1 MAGTGLRTPID
12 APIHATPEELEAI
25 RAELRT
31 IEQALSALF
40 GADYR
45 RPDSQRSRR
54 AAADII
60 ERHFEP
66 IVEEWV
72 GAIRGMFDEGSV
84 PHNKKVQQNCANAL
98 IRFIANLRDRD
109 NLDTYVYLRRHCQ
122 EGMLSRVRPSEFNV
136 LHIAL
141 KQIIIKRVRAV
152 VKSPRME
159 RVREAVV
166 AAIDERRLMVSQF
179 YIESREHAL
188 RVSEEKY
195 RTTIDHAPDPMYEIE
210 PYTWIVQGANAAA
223 EAMYRIVKDHEDK
236 PLVGR
241 RLTELGPPED
251 IPHILSH
258 VEKVVRDGS
267 DQIRDWP
274 EGGRY
279 FDVNSALIS
288 FGKVQFVHMILH
300 DVTQRR
306 EMLDELL
313 RTERLAAAGTFA
325 AGVAHEVNNPL
336 GSISSLVQSLLP
348 EETDIARRTSLHT
361 ILAQITR
368 ISTTLKDLVN
378 FARPSPSQRIRF
390 DLNDQVRETLRL
402 VAYNSR
408 FQGIT
413 FEPQLAG
420 DLKLAF
426 ADSNEIQQVLINL
439 IFNAADA
446 SQHRGGIIRIVT
458 ENIAKRDNGGL
469 VSKVLMR
476 VVDNGIGIP
485 PEHLSRV
492 FDPFFTTKPAG
503 AGVGLG
509 LSLCQRIILANVG
522 TIRIDSEIG
531 KGTAVT
537 ICLPTYEWR
546 RPRPARRRHERNRT
560 ADTRGPGRPR
570 AQGARAAAR
579 SVSRAGGRG
588 RGPDALD
595 NRAAP
600 AQRGLH
606 GLRGER
612 GRGRAGNFR
621 ARKNR
626 PCDNRRQ
633 PGRRRQRP

>member
-1 MAGTGLRTPID
+1 MIQ
-12 APIHATPEELEAI
+12 ATPEELAAV
-25 RAELRT
+25 RAQLRT
-31 IEQALSALF
+31 IEKALSALF
-40 GADYR
+40 GSDYR
-45 RPDSQRSRR
+45 RGSESQRSRR
-54 AAADII
+54 IAADII
-60 ERHFEP
+60 DRDFEP
-66 IVEEWV
+66 IVHEWTA
-72 GAIRGMFDEGSV
+72 AIRGMFDESYV
-84 PHNKKVQQNCANAL
+84 PHNKDIPRNCANAL
-98 IRFIANLRDRD
+98 IRFIQNLRDRD
-109 NLDTYVYLRRHCQ
+109 DLATYVHLRRHCQ

-141 KQIIIKRVRAV
+141 KQIILKRVRTAL
-152 VKSPRME
+152 KGPQME
-159 RVREAVV
+159 RVRDCVV
-166 AAIDERRLMVSQF
+166 AALDERRLMVSQF
-179 YIESREHAL
+179 YIESREHEL
-188 RVSEEKY
+188 RASEEKY

-210 PYTWIVQGANAAA
+210 PYTWIVRGANAAA
-223 EAMYRIVKDHEDK
+223 DAMYRIVKDHDDK

-241 RLTELGPPED
+241 KLTELGPPED

-274 EGGRY
+274 EAGRY

-288 FGKVQFVHMILH
+288 FGKVRFVHMILH

-390 DLNDQVRETLRL
+390 DLNDQVRETVRL

-446 SQHRGGIIRIVT
+446 SQHRGGIIRVVT
-458 ENIAKRDNGGL
+458 ENIAKRDNSGQ
-469 VSKVLMR
+469 VKKVLMR
-476 VVDNGIGIP
+476 VIDNGIGIP

-509 LSLCQRIILANVG
+509 LSLCQRIILANFG
-522 TIRIDSEIG
+522 TIRIDSEVG

-537 ICLPTYEWR
+537 ICLPTYEV
-546 RPRPARRRHERNRT
+546 E
-560 ADTRGPGRPR
+560 
-570 AQGARAAAR
+570 AAA
-579 SVSRAGGRG
+579 A
-588 RGPDALD
+588 D
-595 NRAAP
+595 AP
-600 AQRGLH
+600 AS
-606 GLRGER
+606 
-612 GRGRAGNFR
+612 
-621 ARKNR
+621 
-626 PCDNRRQ
+626 
-633 PGRRRQRP
+633 

>member
-1 MAGTGLRTPID
+1 MEQPSNGGRAPRSTAPRKRRPIAEEKRNASHKGKAALDKGKAAAPHKKTASHRAPLD
-12 APIHATPEELEAI
+12 ARLQATPEELESI
-25 RAELRT
+25 RAQLDS

-45 RPDSQRSRR
+45 RGPESRRSRR
-54 AAADII
+54 TAADII
-60 ERHFEP
+60 DRHFDQ
-66 IVEEWV
+66 IVADWT
-72 GAIRGMFDEGSV
+72 ATLRGMLDERSLRKY
-84 PHNKKVQQNCANAL
+84 PHIPQDGANAL
-98 IRFIANLRDRD
+98 IRFNENLRDRD
-109 NLDTYVYLRRHCQ
+109 NLGTYVYLRRHCQ

-141 KQIIIKRVRAV
+141 KQLILKRVRAG
-152 VKSPRME
+152 VKGPRME

-188 RVSEEKY
+188 RASEEKY
-195 RTTIDHAPDPMYEIE
+195 RTTINHASDPMYEIE
-210 PYTWIVQGANAAA
+210 PRTWIVQGANDAA
-223 EAMYRIVKDHEDK
+223 EAMYQLVPDHEDK

-258 VEKVVRDGS
+258 VEKVVREGS

-274 EGGRY
+274 EAGRY

-348 EETDIARRTSLHT
+348 EETDLARRTSLHT

-378 FARPSPSQRIRF
+378 FARPSASQRSRF
-390 DLNDQVRETLRL
+390 DLNHQVRETLRL

-413 FEPQLAG
+413 FDPQLAT

-446 SQHRGGIIRIVT
+446 SQHRGGTIRIVT
-458 ENIAKRDNGGL
+458 ENQAGRDSAGR
-469 VSKVLMR
+469 VKKVLMR
-476 VVDNGIGIP
+476 VADNGVGIP

-509 LSLCQRIILANVG
+509 LVA
-522 TIRIDSEIG
+522 
-531 KGTAVT
+531 
-537 ICLPTYEWR
+537 LPAHHLGQ
-546 RPRPARRRHERNRT
+546 PRHHPH
-560 ADTRGPGRPR
+560 
-570 AQGARAAAR
+570 
-579 SVSRAGGRG
+579 
-588 RGPDALD
+588 
-595 NRAAP
+595 
-600 AQRGLH
+600 
-606 GLRGER
+606 
-612 GRGRAGNFR
+612 
-621 ARKNR
+621 
-626 PCDNRRQ
+626 
-633 PGRRRQRP
+633 RQRDRQGHRGDYLSSHL

>member
-1 MAGTGLRTPID
+1 MRSDKRGTTADKGGTAANKSSLAFQKSKTASRKSKSAFQKSGSGTPHTKPTSRQAEATAAATAGTGLRAPLD
-12 APIHATPEELEAI
+12 APIQATPEELESI
-25 RAELRT
+25 RAQLHSIEL
-31 IEQALSALF
+31 ALSALF

-45 RPDSQRSRR
+45 RGPESQRSRR
-54 AAADII
+54 AAANII
-60 ERHFEP
+60 DHHFDQ
-66 IVEEWV
+66 IVAEWT
-72 GAIRGMFDEGSV
+72 ATIRGMFDERALLKY
-84 PHNKKVQQNCANAL
+84 PHIPQDCANAL
-98 IRFIANLRDRD
+98 IRFVENLRDRD

-141 KQIIIKRVRAV
+141 KQLILKRVRAV
-152 VKSPRME
+152 IKGPRME

-166 AAIDERRLMVSQF
+166 AAVDERRLMVSQF

-223 EAMYRIVKDHEDK
+223 EAMYRIVKDHEDQ

-274 EGGRY
+274 EAGRY

-288 FGKVQFVHMILH
+288 FGEVQFVHMILH

-348 EETDIARRTSLHT
+348 DETDLARRTSLHT

-458 ENIAKRDNGGL
+458 ENITKRDNLGP
-469 VSKVLMR
+469 VKKVLMR
-476 VVDNGIGIP
+476 VIDNGIGIP
-485 PEHLSRV
+485 PEHLGRV

-509 LSLCQRIILANVG
+509 LSLCQRIILANFG

-537 ICLPTYEWR
+537 ICLPTYEC
-546 RPRPARRRHERNRT
+546 E
-560 ADTRGPGRPR
+560 
-570 AQGARAAAR
+570 AAA
-579 SVSRAGGRG
+579 A
-588 RGPDALD
+588 D
-595 NRAAP
+595 AP
-600 AQRGLH
+600 AS
-606 GLRGER
+606 
-612 GRGRAGNFR
+612 
-621 ARKNR
+621 
-626 PCDNRRQ
+626 
-633 PGRRRQRP
+633 

>member
-1 MAGTGLRTPID
+1 MAEAGWRSASD
-12 APIHATPEELEAI
+12 APIQAAPEELAAI
-25 RAELRT
+25 RAQLGT

-40 GADYR
+40 GAVYR
-45 RPDSQRSRR
+45 RGPESERSRH

-60 ERHFEP
+60 DRHFEP
-66 IVEEWV
+66 ILQEWV
-72 GAIRGMFDEGSV
+72 AAIRGMFDEGSL
-84 PHNKKVQQNCANAL
+84 PHNRQVPRNCANAL
-98 IRFIANLRDRD
+98 IRFIENLRDRD

-122 EGMLSRVRPSEFNV
+122 EGMLSRVKPSEFNV

-141 KQIIIKRVRAV
+141 KQIIIRRVRAAF
-152 VKSPRME
+152 KGLRME

-166 AAIDERRLMVSQF
+166 AAVDERRLMVSQF

-188 RVSEEKY
+188 RASEEKY
-195 RTTIDHAPDPMYEIE
+195 RNSIDHAPDPMYEIE
-210 PYTWIVQGANAAA
+210 PHTLIVQGANAAA
-223 EAMYRIVKDHEDK
+223 EAMYRIVPDHEER

-251 IPHILSH
+251 IPHILKH

-274 EGGRY
+274 EAGRY

-288 FGKVQFVHMILH
+288 FGKVRFVHMILH

-348 EETDIARRTSLHT
+348 DETDLARRTTLHT
-361 ILAQITR
+361 MLAQITR

-378 FARPSPSQRIRF
+378 FARPSPSQRNRF
-390 DLNDQVRETLRL
+390 DLNELVRETLRL

-408 FQGIT
+408 FQGIG
-413 FEPQLAG
+413 FEPQLAA
-420 DLKLAF
+420 DLRFAF
-426 ADSNEIQQVLINL
+426 ADVNEIQQVLINL

-446 SQHRGGIIRIVT
+446 SQHRGGTIRIVT
-458 ENIAKRDNGGL
+458 ENHAGRDSGGQIK
-469 VSKVLMR
+469 KVLMR
-476 VVDNGIGIP
+476 VADNGIGIP

-509 LSLCQRIILANVG
+509 LSLCQRIILANLG

-531 KGTAVT
+531 KGTSVT
-537 ICLPTYEWR
+537 ICLPIFES
-546 RPRPARRRHERNRT
+546 E
-560 ADTRGPGRPR
+560 
-570 AQGARAAAR
+570 AAA
-579 SVSRAGGRG
+579 A
-588 RGPDALD
+588 DAS
-595 NRAAP
+595 AS
-600 AQRGLH
+600 
-606 GLRGER
+606 
-612 GRGRAGNFR
+612 
-621 ARKNR
+621 
-626 PCDNRRQ
+626 
-633 PGRRRQRP
+633 

>member
-1 MAGTGLRTPID
+1 MIQ
-12 APIHATPEELEAI
+12 ATPEELAAV
-25 RAELRT
+25 RAQLRT
-31 IEQALSALF
+31 IEKALSALF
-40 GADYR
+40 GSDYR
-45 RPDSQRSRR
+45 RGSESQRSRR
-54 AAADII
+54 IAADII
-60 ERHFEP
+60 DRDFEP
-66 IVEEWV
+66 IVQEWTA
-72 GAIRGMFDEGSV
+72 AIRGMFDESYV
-84 PHNKKVQQNCANAL
+84 PHNKDIPRNCANAL
-98 IRFIANLRDRD
+98 IRFIQNLRDRD
-109 NLDTYVYLRRHCQ
+109 DLATYVHLRRHCQ

-141 KQIIIKRVRAV
+141 KQIILIRVRTAL
-152 VKSPRME
+152 KGPQME
-159 RVREAVV
+159 RVRDCVV
-166 AAIDERRLMVSQF
+166 AALDERRLMVSQF
-179 YIESREHAL
+179 YIESREHEL
-188 RVSEEKY
+188 RASEEKY

-210 PYTWIVQGANAAA
+210 PYTWIVRGANAAA
-223 EAMYRIVKDHEDK
+223 DAMYRIVKDHDDK

-241 RLTELGPPED
+241 KLTELGPPED

-274 EGGRY
+274 EAGRY

-288 FGKVQFVHMILH
+288 FGKVRFVHMILH

-390 DLNDQVRETLRL
+390 DLNDQVRETVRL

-446 SQHRGGIIRIVT
+446 SQHRGGIIRVVT
-458 ENIAKRDNGGL
+458 ENIAKRDNSGQ
-469 VSKVLMR
+469 VKKVLMR
-476 VVDNGIGIP
+476 VIDNGIGIP

-509 LSLCQRIILANVG
+509 LSLCQRIILANFG
-522 TIRIDSEIG
+522 TIRIDSEVG

-537 ICLPTYEWR
+537 ICLPTYEVE
-546 RPRPARRRHERNRT
+546 AAT
-560 ADTRGPGRPR
+560 AD
-570 AQGARAAAR
+570 
-579 SVSRAGGRG
+579 
-588 RGPDALD
+588 
-595 NRAAP
+595 AP
-600 AQRGLH
+600 AS
-606 GLRGER
+606 
-612 GRGRAGNFR
+612 
-621 ARKNR
+621 
-626 PCDNRRQ
+626 
-633 PGRRRQRP
+633 

>member
-1 MAGTGLRTPID
+1 VEQHSNSGRTPRSTAPRKRRPIAEEKRNASHEGKAALDKGKAAAPHKKTASHRAPLD
-12 APIHATPEELEAI
+12 ARLQATPEELESI
-25 RAELRT
+25 RVQLDS

-45 RPDSQRSRR
+45 RGPESRRSRR
-54 AAADII
+54 TAADII
-60 ERHFEP
+60 DRHFDQ
-66 IVEEWV
+66 IVADWT
-72 GAIRGMFDEGSV
+72 ATIRGMLDERSLRKY
-84 PHNKKVQQNCANAL
+84 PHIPQDCANAL
-98 IRFIANLRDRD
+98 IRFNENLRDRD
-109 NLDTYVYLRRHCQ
+109 NLGTYVYLRRHCQ

-141 KQIIIKRVRAV
+141 KQLILKRVRAG
-152 VKSPRME
+152 VKGPRME

-188 RVSEEKY
+188 RASEEKY
-195 RTTIDHAPDPMYEIE
+195 RTTINHASDPMYEIE
-210 PYTWIVQGANAAA
+210 PRTWIVQGANDAA
-223 EAMYRIVKDHEDK
+223 EAMYQLVPDHQDK

-258 VEKVVRDGS
+258 VEKVVREGS

-274 EGGRY
+274 EAGRY

-348 EETDIARRTSLHT
+348 EETDLARRTSLHT

-378 FARPSPSQRIRF
+378 FARPSASQRSRF

-413 FEPQLAG
+413 FDPQLAT

-446 SQHRGGIIRIVT
+446 SQHRGGTIRIVT
-458 ENIAKRDNGGL
+458 ENQVGRDSAGH
-469 VSKVLMR
+469 VKKVLMR
-476 VVDNGIGIP
+476 VADSGVGIP
-485 PEHLSRV
+485 PEYLSRV

-509 LSLCQRIILANVG
+509 LSLCQRIILANFG
-522 TIRIDSEIG
+522 TIRIDSEVG
-531 KGTAVT
+531 KGTTVT
-537 ICLPTYEWR
+537 ICLPTYEC
-546 RPRPARRRHERNRT
+546 E
-560 ADTRGPGRPR
+560 
-570 AQGARAAAR
+570 AAA
-579 SVSRAGGRG
+579 AG
-588 RGPDALD
+588 
-595 NRAAP
+595 AP
-600 AQRGLH
+600 AS
-606 GLRGER
+606 
-612 GRGRAGNFR
+612 
-621 ARKNR
+621 
-626 PCDNRRQ
+626 
-633 PGRRRQRP
+633 

>member
-1 MAGTGLRTPID
+1 MEQHSNGGRAPRSTAPRKRRPIAEEKRNASHKGKAALDKGKAAAPHKKTASHRAPLD
-12 APIHATPEELEAI
+12 ARLQATPEELESI
-25 RAELRT
+25 RVQLDS

-45 RPDSQRSRR
+45 RGPESRRSRR
-54 AAADII
+54 TAADII
-60 ERHFEP
+60 DRHFDQ
-66 IVEEWV
+66 IVADWT
-72 GAIRGMFDEGSV
+72 ATIRGMLDERSLRKY
-84 PHNKKVQQNCANAL
+84 PHIPQDCANAL
-98 IRFIANLRDRD
+98 IRFNENLRDRD
-109 NLDTYVYLRRHCQ
+109 NLGTYVYLRRHCQ

-141 KQIIIKRVRAV
+141 KQLILKRVRAG
-152 VKSPRME
+152 VKGPRME

-188 RVSEEKY
+188 RASEEKY
-195 RTTIDHAPDPMYEIE
+195 RTTINHASDPMYEIE
-210 PYTWIVQGANAAA
+210 PRTWIVQGANDAA
-223 EAMYRIVKDHEDK
+223 EAMYQLVPDHQDK

-258 VEKVVRDGS
+258 VEKVVREGS

-274 EGGRY
+274 EAGRY

-348 EETDIARRTSLHT
+348 EETDLARRTSLHT

-378 FARPSPSQRIRF
+378 FARPSASQRSRF

-413 FEPQLAG
+413 FDPQLAT

-446 SQHRGGIIRIVT
+446 SQHRGGTIRIVT
-458 ENIAKRDNGGL
+458 ENQAGRDSAGH
-469 VSKVLMR
+469 VKKVLMR
-476 VVDNGIGIP
+476 VVDSGVGIP
-485 PEHLSRV
+485 PEYLSRV

-509 LSLCQRIILANVG
+509 LSLCQRIILANFG
-522 TIRIDSEIG
+522 TIRIDSEVG
-531 KGTAVT
+531 KGTTVT
-537 ICLPTYEWR
+537 ICLPTYEC
-546 RPRPARRRHERNRT
+546 E
-560 ADTRGPGRPR
+560 
-570 AQGARAAAR
+570 AAA
-579 SVSRAGGRG
+579 AG
-588 RGPDALD
+588 
-595 NRAAP
+595 AP
-600 AQRGLH
+600 AS
-606 GLRGER
+606 
-612 GRGRAGNFR
+612 
-621 ARKNR
+621 
-626 PCDNRRQ
+626 
-633 PGRRRQRP
+633 

>member
-1 MAGTGLRTPID
+1 VEEKRD
-12 APIHATPEELEAI
+12 ASHKGKAALDKSKAAAPHKKTAAHRAPLDARLQATPEELESI
-25 RAELRT
+25 RVQLDS

-45 RPDSQRSRR
+45 RGPESRRSRR
-54 AAADII
+54 TAADII
-60 ERHFEP
+60 DRHFDQ
-66 IVEEWV
+66 IVADWT
-72 GAIRGMFDEGSV
+72 ATIRGMLDERSLRKY
-84 PHNKKVQQNCANAL
+84 PHIPQDCANAL
-98 IRFIANLRDRD
+98 IRFNENLRDRD
-109 NLDTYVYLRRHCQ
+109 NLGTYVYLRRHCQ

-141 KQIIIKRVRAV
+141 KQLILKRVRAG
-152 VKSPRME
+152 VKGPRME

-179 YIESREHAL
+179 YLESREHAL
-188 RVSEEKY
+188 RASEEKY
-195 RTTIDHAPDPMYEIE
+195 RTTINHASDPMYEIE
-210 PYTWIVQGANAAA
+210 PRTWIVQGANDAA
-223 EAMYRIVKDHEDK
+223 EAMYQLVPDHQDK

-258 VEKVVRDGS
+258 VEKVVREGS

-274 EGGRY
+274 EAGRY

-348 EETDIARRTSLHT
+348 EETDLARRTSLHT

-378 FARPSPSQRIRF
+378 FARPSASQRSRF

-413 FEPQLAG
+413 FDPQLAT

-446 SQHRGGIIRIVT
+446 SQHRGGTIRIVT
-458 ENIAKRDNGGL
+458 ENQAGRDSAGH
-469 VSKVLMR
+469 VKKVLMR
-476 VVDNGIGIP
+476 VVDSGVGIP
-485 PEHLSRV
+485 PEYLSRV

-509 LSLCQRIILANVG
+509 LSLCQRIILANFG
-522 TIRIDSEIG
+522 TIRIDSEVG
-531 KGTAVT
+531 KGTTVT
-537 ICLPTYEWR
+537 ICLPTYECE
-546 RPRPARRRHERNRT
+546 AAT
-560 ADTRGPGRPR
+560 AG
-570 AQGARAAAR
+570 
-579 SVSRAGGRG
+579 
-588 RGPDALD
+588 
-595 NRAAP
+595 AP
-600 AQRGLH
+600 AS
-606 GLRGER
+606 
-612 GRGRAGNFR
+612 
-621 ARKNR
+621 
-626 PCDNRRQ
+626 
-633 PGRRRQRP
+633 

>member
-1 MAGTGLRTPID
+1 MKPDSHQSDMVAARHPAGTEMRAPLD
-12 APIHATPEELEAI
+12 APIQATPEELESI
-25 RAELRT
+25 RAQLHS

-45 RPDSQRSRR
+45 RGAESQRSRR

-60 ERHFEP
+60 DRHFEG
-66 IVEEWV
+66 IVEDWT
-72 GAIRGMFDEGSV
+72 ATIRGMLDERALRKY
-84 PHNKKVQQNCANAL
+84 PHIPQDCANAL
-98 IRFIANLRDRD
+98 IRFVENLRDRD
-109 NLDTYVYLRRHCQ
+109 NLGTYVYLRRHCQ

-141 KQIIIKRVRAV
+141 KQLILKRVRAG
-152 VKSPRME
+152 VKGPRME

-188 RVSEEKY
+188 RISEEKY

-210 PYTWIVQGANAAA
+210 PDTWIVQGANAAA
-223 EAMYRIVKDHEDK
+223 EAMYRLAPDHEAT

-251 IPHILSH
+251 IPHILRH

-274 EGGRY
+274 EAGRY

-288 FGKVQFVHMILH
+288 FGKVRFVHMILH

-348 EETDIARRTSLHT
+348 EETNLARRTSLHT

-378 FARPSPSQRIRF
+378 FARPSPSHRSRF
-390 DLNDQVRETLRL
+390 DLNELVRETLRL

-408 FQGIT
+408 FQGIS
-413 FEPQLAG
+413 FDPQLAA
-420 DLKLAF
+420 DLKLAY

-458 ENIAKRDNGGL
+458 ENQAGRDSGGH
-469 VSKVLMR
+469 VKKVLMR

-509 LSLCQRIILANVG
+509 LSLCQRIILANLG

-537 ICLPTYEWR
+537 ICLPTYEC
-546 RPRPARRRHERNRT
+546 ET
-560 ADTRGPGRPR
+560 
-570 AQGARAAAR
+570 AAAGAA
-579 SVSRAGGRG
+579 VS
-588 RGPDALD
+588 
-595 NRAAP
+595 
-600 AQRGLH
+600 
-606 GLRGER
+606 
-612 GRGRAGNFR
+612 
-621 ARKNR
+621 
-626 PCDNRRQ
+626 
-633 PGRRRQRP
+633 

>member
-1 MAGTGLRTPID
+1 MIQ
-12 APIHATPEELEAI
+12 ATPEELAAV
-25 RAELRT
+25 RAQLRT
-31 IEQALSALF
+31 IEKALSALF
-40 GADYR
+40 GSDYR
-45 RPDSQRSRR
+45 RGSESQRSRR
-54 AAADII
+54 IAADII
-60 ERHFEP
+60 DRDFEP
-66 IVEEWV
+66 IVQEWTA
-72 GAIRGMFDEGSV
+72 AIRGMFDESYV
-84 PHNKKVQQNCANAL
+84 PHNKDIPRNCANAL
-98 IRFIANLRDRD
+98 IRFIQNLRDRD
-109 NLDTYVYLRRHCQ
+109 DLATYVHLRRHCQ

-141 KQIIIKRVRAV
+141 KQIILKRVRTAL
-152 VKSPRME
+152 KGPQME
-159 RVREAVV
+159 RVRDCVV
-166 AAIDERRLMVSQF
+166 AALDERRLMVSQF
-179 YIESREHAL
+179 YIESREHEL
-188 RVSEEKY
+188 RASEEKY

-210 PYTWIVQGANAAA
+210 PYTWIVRGANAAA
-223 EAMYRIVKDHEDK
+223 DAMYRIVKDHDDK

-241 RLTELGPPED
+241 KLTELGPPED

-274 EGGRY
+274 EAGRY

-288 FGKVQFVHMILH
+288 FGKVRFVHMILH

-390 DLNDQVRETLRL
+390 DLNDQVRETVRL

-446 SQHRGGIIRIVT
+446 SQHRGGIIRVVT
-458 ENIAKRDNGGL
+458 ENIAKRDNSGQ
-469 VSKVLMR
+469 VKKVLMR
-476 VVDNGIGIP
+476 VIDNGIGIP

-509 LSLCQRIILANVG
+509 LSLCQRIILANFG
-522 TIRIDSEIG
+522 TIRIDSEVG

-537 ICLPTYEWR
+537 ICLPTYEVE
-546 RPRPARRRHERNRT
+546 AVA
-560 ADTRGPGRPR
+560 AD
-570 AQGARAAAR
+570 
-579 SVSRAGGRG
+579 
-588 RGPDALD
+588 
-595 NRAAP
+595 AP
-600 AQRGLH
+600 AS
-606 GLRGER
+606 
-612 GRGRAGNFR
+612 
-621 ARKNR
+621 
-626 PCDNRRQ
+626 
-633 PGRRRQRP
+633 

>member
-1 MAGTGLRTPID
+1 MEQHPNSRRSPREAPPHKHGTVPHKNPVAHKKPPSHQAAKAAARPPQTAATGLRSPSD
-12 APIHATPEELEAI
+12 EALQATPEDLDSI
-25 RAELRT
+25 RAQLHS

-45 RPDSQRSRR
+45 RGPESHRSRR
-54 AAADII
+54 AAANII
-60 ERHFEP
+60 DRHFER
-66 IVEEWV
+66 IVEEWTGV
-72 GAIRGMFDEGSV
+72 IRGMLDERALRKY
-84 PHNKKVQQNCANAL
+84 PHIYENCANAL
-98 IRFIANLRDRD
+98 IRFTENLRDRD

-141 KQIIIKRVRAV
+141 KQLILKRVRAML
-152 VKSPRME
+152 KGPRME

-166 AAIDERRLMVSQF
+166 AAVDERRLMVSQF

-223 EAMYRIVKDHEDK
+223 EAMYRIVPDHEDK

-241 RLTELGPPED
+241 KLTELGPPED
-251 IPHILSH
+251 LPHILRH

-274 EGGRY
+274 EAGRY

-325 AGVAHEVNNPL
+325 TGVAHEVDNPL

-348 EETDIARRTSLHT
+348 EETDLARRTSLHT

-378 FARPSPSQRIRF
+378 FARPSPSQRGRF
-390 DLNDQVRETLRL
+390 DLNEQVRETLRL

-446 SQHRGGIIRIVT
+446 SQHRGGTIRIVT
-458 ENIAKRDNGGL
+458 ENQAGRDNSGH
-469 VSKVLMR
+469 VKKVLMR

-509 LSLCQRIILANVG
+509 LSLCQRIILANLG

-537 ICLPTYEWR
+537 ICLPTYECE
-546 RPRPARRRHERNRT
+546 A
-560 ADTRGPGRPR
+560 
-570 AQGARAAAR
+570 AAAR
-579 SVSRAGGRG
+579 
-588 RGPDALD
+588 
-595 NRAAP
+595 AP
-600 AQRGLH
+600 AS
-606 GLRGER
+606 
-612 GRGRAGNFR
+612 
-621 ARKNR
+621 
-626 PCDNRRQ
+626 
-633 PGRRRQRP
+633 

>member
-1 MAGTGLRTPID
+1 MRSPCD
-12 APIHATPEELEAI
+12 APLEATPEELAAI
-25 RAELRT
+25 RAQLGT

-40 GADYR
+40 GSVYR
-45 RPDSQRSRR
+45 RGPESERSRR
-54 AAADII
+54 TAADVID
-60 ERHFEP
+60 RHFDP
-66 IVEEWV
+66 ILDDWV
-72 GAIRGMFDEGSV
+72 AAIRGMFEKSSLSNERQV
-84 PHNKKVQQNCANAL
+84 RQNCGNAL
-98 IRFIANLRDRD
+98 IRFVQNLRDRD

-122 EGMLSRVRPSEFNV
+122 EGMLSRVKPSEFNV

-141 KQIIIKRVRAV
+141 KQIIIRRVRATF
-152 VKSPRME
+152 KGSRME

-166 AAIDERRLMVSQF
+166 AALDERRLMVSQF

-195 RTTIDHAPDPMYEIE
+195 RNSIDHAPDPMYEIE
-210 PYTWIVQGANAAA
+210 PHTWIVQGANAAA
-223 EAMYRIVKDHEDK
+223 EAMYRLVPDHEAR

-251 IPHILSH
+251 IPHILKH

-274 EGGRY
+274 EAGRY

-288 FGKVQFVHMILH
+288 FGKVRFVHMILH

-336 GSISSLVQSLLP
+336 ASISSLVQSLLP
-348 EETDIARRTSLHT
+348 DETDLARRTTLHT
-361 ILAQITR
+361 MLAQITR

-378 FARPSPSQRIRF
+378 FARPSPSQRSRF
-390 DLNDQVRETLRL
+390 DLNELVRETLRL

-413 FEPQLAG
+413 FEPQLAA
-420 DLKLAF
+420 DLKFAF

-458 ENIAKRDNGGL
+458 ENQAGRDNGGRIK
-469 VSKVLMR
+469 KVLMR
-476 VVDNGIGIP
+476 VADNGIGIP

-492 FDPFFTTKPAG
+492 FDPFFTTKAAG

-509 LSLCQRIILANVG
+509 LSLCQRIILANLG

-531 KGTAVT
+531 KGTAVS
-537 ICLPTYEWR
+537 ICLPVFDSEV
-546 RPRPARRRHERNRT
+546 AE
-560 ADTRGPGRPR
+560 
-570 AQGARAAAR
+570 AATSA
-579 SVSRAGGRG
+579 S
-588 RGPDALD
+588 
-595 NRAAP
+595 
-600 AQRGLH
+600 
-606 GLRGER
+606 
-612 GRGRAGNFR
+612 
-621 ARKNR
+621 
-626 PCDNRRQ
+626 
-633 PGRRRQRP
+633 